1 MTKEEIKKI
10 IFELRP
16 MILNE
21 ADLQDADER
30 VMLNVI
36 KSCQY
41 LSYYRLLM
49 KQQMI
54 SVILYMTGN
63 KYNKVEL
70 FAAEYEDIFKL
81 YLKTR
86 NLLEIEFDEMIE
98 MALADFDRSATENG
112 EDAYLAFSRDEK
124 IIASGVLVP
133 EPLLSFEEI
142 EALATSKRVEEITKE
157 IAELEYDIVTT
168 EEALKDCP
176 NYMMRNELLNDITHN
191 TVRIDKLNREL
202 HELRRKLSNNGEF
215 GGRR

>member
-21 ADLQDADER
+21 EDLQDADIR

-36 KSCQY
+36 KACQY

-70 FAAEYEDIFKL
+70 FAADYEDIFKL
-81 YLKTR
+81 YLQTR

-98 MALADFDRSATENG
+98 EALADFDSTATENG
-112 EDAYLAFSRDEK
+112 EDAYLSFSRDEK
-124 IIASGVLVP
+124 IIASGALVP
-133 EPLLSFEEI
+133 EPLMSFEEI
-142 EALATSKRVEEITKE
+142 EALAASKRIEEITKE
-157 IAELEYDIVTT
+157 IAELECDNATT

-176 NYMMRNELLNDITHN
+176 NYMMRNEFLNDITHN
-191 TVRIDKLNREL
+191 TVRIDRLNREL
-202 HELRRKLSNNGEF
+202 QELRVKLTTDSGFE
-215 GGRR
+215 RRR